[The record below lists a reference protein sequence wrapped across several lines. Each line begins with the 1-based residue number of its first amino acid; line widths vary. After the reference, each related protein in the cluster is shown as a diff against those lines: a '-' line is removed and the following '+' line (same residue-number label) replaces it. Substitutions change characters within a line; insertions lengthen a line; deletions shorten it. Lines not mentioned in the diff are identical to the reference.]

1 LFIFHPTPSSK
12 ILNPHKNNQLAR
24 FITIGRK
31 PDSAYAQALSFRTN
45 TVEQSVDNPF
55 MIAAAPWPVW
65 LIVNCSFFD
74 QSSPGNSEPDQRLRP
89 KWCLVL
95 N

>member
-1 LFIFHPTPSSK
+1 
-12 ILNPHKNNQLAR
+12 
-24 FITIGRK
+24 
-31 PDSAYAQALSFRTN
+31 
-45 TVEQSVDNPF
+45 VEQSVDNPF